1 MSFNILDAVKGYLT
15 PDTISK
21 VSSFLGESEG
31 GVGKALSGIVPT
43 VLSGFVTK
51 ANSGSGSAGDI
62 FDIVQK
68 AHSSGTGGNIGNFLS
83 DGGGLL
89 NKGLSLVQ
97 GLFGDKLGSLMNSIS
112 SFAGIKNSSVG
123 SLFSMAGPMVAG
135 LLGKHAADNNL
146 NASGLSSFLGSQKAN
161 ILGMLPAGLS
171 GITGLL
177 GLSKIGDTIKQTAGS
192 ATHYANDTI
201 GETKKSTNWLVWL
214 LVLALALLALWY
226 FLGKGC
232 NKAETPTTVT
242 PIEDT
247 GTVKPVETVVNAV
260 KGAIDSIGNFIYD
273 IGNETEIKL
282 KDGTVLKV
290 GDNSTE
296 AKLFKMLDD
305 ASWSIDTVDKTKNWV
320 VLDRVYFQTGKS
332 VLTEASQAQVKNIAA
347 ILKNFPN
354 SSLKLGGY
362 TDNTGD
368 AAINK
373 SISDERAKMVG
384 KELIKLG
391 AASKQVVEAVG
402 YGPEF
407 PVCAANDTPECKA
420 QNRRVDLKVAS
431 K

>member
-15 PDTISK
+15 PDTITK
-21 VSSFLGESEG
+21 VSSFLGESES
-31 GVGKALSGIVPT
+31 GVSKALSGIVPT

-51 ANSGSGSAGDI
+51 ATSGSGSAGDI

-68 AHSSGTGGNIGNFLS
+68 AYSSGTGGNIGNFLS

-97 GLFGDKLGSLMNSIS
+97 ALFGDKLGSLLSSIS
-112 SFAGIKNSSVG
+112 SFAGIKSSSVG
-123 SLFSMAGPMVAG
+123 SLFSMAGPMVAS

-146 NASGLSSFLGSQKAN
+146 NASSLSSFLGSQKSS

-177 GLSKIGDTIKQTAGS
+177 GLSKIGDTIKQTASS

-201 GETKKSTNWLVWL
+201 EETKKSTNWLVWL

-232 NKAETPTTVT
+232 NKAETPTAVT

-247 GTVKPVETVVNAV
+247 TAVKPVETVVNAV

-305 ASWSIDTVDKTKNWV
+305 ASWSIDTVDKTKNWI
-320 VLDRVYFQTGKS
+320 VLDRVYFETGKS
-332 VLTEASQAQVKNIAA
+332 VLTAASQAQIKNIAA
-347 ILKNFPN
+347 ILKNFPG
-354 SSLKLGGY
+354 SSIKLGGY

-373 SISDERAKMVG
+373 TISGERAKIVAR
-384 KELIKLG
+384 ELVKSG
-391 AASKQVVEAVG
+391 AAAKQVVEAVG